1 MVCCPTLNMKND
13 MKNMMR
19 ILAVVSALAL
29 ASCQKPFEKHYDLSV
44 DSNAYVLPYT
54 GDTFPVYVYCSG
66 EWTAEFDVEAD
77 WIRIVD
83 DTDSGKGT
91 GVVRIT
97 YRDND
102 DALREVNLILRSG
115 GFTQTVNISQKYN
128 STHLEIQ

>member
-1 MVCCPTLNMKND
+1 
-13 MKNMMR
+13 MMR

-77 WIRIVD
+77 WMIPTAEKVPEW
-83 DTDSGKGT
+83 SALHT
-91 GVVRIT
+91 GITTTHCVR
-97 YRDND
+97 
-102 DALREVNLILRSG
+102 
-115 GFTQTVNISQKYN
+115 
-128 STHLEIQ
+128 ST